1 MSYNFAYS
9 ATILIKIIMSF
20 ISKDN
25 KMKQNLNV
33 FSKILS
39 FNIVRTLW
47 FVVNSRFGPL
57 MMCLA
62 SDDGTHNII
71 M

>member
-1 MSYNFAYS
+1 MSYNVAYS
-9 ATILIKIIMSF
+9 ATIFIEIIMSF
-20 ISKDN
+20 ISKYN
-25 KMKQNLNV
+25 KMKRNLNV

-39 FNIVRTLW
+39 LNTVRTLW

-62 SDDGTHNII
+62 SDDGPHNII